1 VAIFSGRWTV
11 EDEELGHCTVFRGSL
26 PIAGVLAGIG
36 LAMLVL
42 FGSASWRNNYW
53 NPGGIFTLALLPSV
67 FWALALQYWRTE
79 LLVGANGFRLERPWR
94 PFQVPLKMAWSQV
107 SGSVVGSQTDRRGT
121 KAWLIVTRTGGEKIT
136 ISQQY
141 SATFWEI
148 CDAMETS
155 RKAALA
161 ALGADSQDASPS

>member
-11 EDEELGHCTVFRGSL
+11 EDADLGHCTVFRGSL

-36 LAMLVL
+36 LAMLVF
-42 FGSASWRNNYW
+42 FGFASWSNDYW
-53 NPGGIFTLALLPSV
+53 NPNGLFLLMLVPL
-67 FWALALQYWRTE
+67 FLWALALQYWRTE

-94 PFQVPLKMAWSQV
+94 PLQVPLKMAWSQV

-121 KAWLIVTRTGGEKIT
+121 KAWLIVNRTGGEKVT

-148 CDAMETS
+148 CAAMEDC
-155 RKAALA
+155 RMAALA
-161 ALGADSQDASPS
+161 AHPQDASPS

>member
-1 VAIFSGRWTV
+1 MAIFSGRWTV
-11 EDEELGHCTVFRGSL
+11 EDEDLGHCTVFRGSL

-42 FGSASWRNNYW
+42 FGFASWRNNYW
-53 NPGGIFTLALLPSV
+53 NPDGLFILVLLPSL

-107 SGSVVGSQTDRRGT
+107 SETEVGSQTDRRGT
-121 KAWLIVTRTGGEKIT
+121 KAWLVVTRTGGEKIT

-148 CDAMETS
+148 GAAMEDC
-155 RKAALA
+155 RKAAL
-161 ALGADSQDASPS
+161 GAGREATPPS